1 MKHIL
6 PIVFA
11 SCAALLTACVGAPI
25 QLSSSA
31 PAPAGTERTIEA
43 KSCGFQLLL
52 ILPLGINGRHERA
65 HQSLLRQAGK
75 DYIKDVKVEESWAY
89 GFVGTLY
96 CTRLIATAVRPTKTV
111 ARKTPVVAKPKP
123 VEAAPLIATPEIAV
137 SEQPVAVT
145 PETPPVPVTETA
157 VSEVPAVMSEPPP
170 APAADP
176 VPVVP
181 AAAALPTAVIEP
193 PAPAPV
199 MQPIPPVVVPVSA
212 PVAPA
217 VAASGPALAVSTEV
231 RSHPNHK
238 AKILKT
244 LPAGTPV
251 KWGLGIARSPSG
263 NWTYIE
269 AGDTEGWVPE
279 SAIRK

>member
-1 MKHIL
+1 MKNFI
-6 PIVFA
+6 PMVVA
-11 SCAALLTACVGAPI
+11 SCAALLTACVSAPI
-25 QLSSSA
+25 QLSSST

-75 DYIKDVKVEESWAY
+75 DYIKDVRVEESWSY

-96 CTRLIATAVRPTKTV
+96 CTRFIATAVRPSKTV
-111 ARKTPVVAKPKP
+111 VRKTSAVAKPKS
-123 VEAAPLIATPEIAV
+123 VEAAPVIAAP
-137 SEQPVAVT
+137 EQPVAVT
-145 PETPPVPVTETA
+145 PETPAVPVAESA
-157 VSEVPAVMSEPPP
+157 PSEAPAALSQPPP
-170 APAADP
+170 AAVPEP
-176 VPVVP
+176 VPVV
-181 AAAALPTAVIEP
+181 AAAAEGPFSVIEP

-199 MQPIPPVVVPVSA
+199 AQPLP
-212 PVAPA
+212 PVAPVPA
-217 VAASGPALAVSTEV
+217 PVSSVATVSGPALAVSADV

-238 AKILKT
+238 ARVLKT
-244 LPAGTPV
+244 LPAGTSV